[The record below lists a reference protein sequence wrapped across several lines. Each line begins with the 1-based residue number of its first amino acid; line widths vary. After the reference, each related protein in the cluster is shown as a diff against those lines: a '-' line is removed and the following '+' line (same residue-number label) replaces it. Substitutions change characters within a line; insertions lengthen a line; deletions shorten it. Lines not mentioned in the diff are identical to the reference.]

1 MSEKKE
7 NFSKKLETKKSPG
20 EKLISIYYFGYMIN
34 IGVFG
39 RFREV
44 TRDLIKKKSE
54 EIFYPKK
61 SSQNFPQMMKN
72 MVEKHFEG
80 KRDLIL
86 LEKSGENDTFFEIVS
101 NFIDNFNFENF
112 IEFENRNALIYYF
125 SELDIYLFKCFKFLL
140 NKNPDILND
149 TTVSLKELRNVSG
162 NINRVIDDKA
172 EEKAMSKFDLNLF
185 IDEVIE
191 KKIHNKFYRDYTEIF
206 HFAERILG
214 VKHSI
219 HEDLINL
226 LNFFKQI
233 RNLYT
238 HGDGTINQIFLKR
251 IEPLG
256 IKKEKYRKGEKVQL
270 TDELVEDLQ
279 NIIGST
285 IIQFDKSLTVL
296 YPELLYKSKEKSEI

>member
-7 NFSKKLETKKSPG
+7 NFSKKFETKKSPG

-61 SSQNFPQMMKN
+61 SSQNFALLMKN

-80 KRDLIL
+80 KRDLVI

-112 IEFENRNALIYYF
+112 IEFENRYALIYYF
-125 SELDIYLFKCFKFLL
+125 SELDIYLFRCFKFLL

-149 TTVSLKELRNVSG
+149 TTVSLKELRSVSG
-162 NINRVIDDKA
+162 NINRVIEDKA

-191 KKIHNKFYRDYTEIF
+191 KKIHNKFYEDYTEIF
-206 HFAERILG
+206 HFAEKILG
-214 VKHSI
+214 LKHSI
-219 HEDLINL
+219 KEDFINL

-251 IEPLG
+251 TEHLG

-279 NIIGST
+279 NIISSI
-285 IIQFDKSLTVL
+285 IIQFDNSLTVL